1 MQENSADMYNTIWQ
15 HCGYQTGSCIEYLM
29 PTDNIIMIFDTT
41 NCQQGI
47 TNGMI

>member
-1 MQENSADMYNTIWQ
+1 
-15 HCGYQTGSCIEYLM
+15 M